1 MDIDINHIIQQ
12 SLKGDKN
19 FQEILLKRL
28 RPLIYKNIYKYWDVW
43 DTEAEDM
50 AQEGY
55 ILILMSLKTFDSKK
69 NVHYLHYIKTK
80 LEYFYKNQH
89 RKSGF
94 RTNVSS
100 LQDALHEYKT
110 ASSLSSIERIADQ
123 EEKYDLMKSIQNLS
137 SEEQKIIYLYYFYG
151 QSMQSISMNLGIK
164 YGKVRSLKRQA
175 LSKLSIQMC
184 RR

>member
-1 MDIDINHIIQQ
+1 MDSDINHIIQQ

-28 RPLIYKNIYKYWDVW
+28 RPLIYKNVYKYWRVW

-55 ILILMSLKTFDSKK
+55 IVILLSLKTFDMSR

-80 LEYFYKNQH
+80 LEYFYKNQS
-89 RKSGF
+89 RKF
-94 RTNVSS
+94 RLRTNVSS
-100 LQDALHEYKT
+100 LQENFHEYET
-110 ASSLSSIERIADQ
+110 ADGLGSLEQTIKQ
-123 EEKYDLMKSIQNLS
+123 EEKYELFKSIQNLS
-137 SEEQKIIYLYYFYG
+137 SEEQEIIYLYYFLG
-151 QSMQSISMNLGIK
+151 QSMISISNTLGIK
-164 YGKVRSLKRQA
+164 YGKVLSLKRKA
-175 LSKLSIQMC
+175 LAHLRIQMC

>member
-1 MDIDINHIIQQ
+1 MDSDINHIIQQ

-28 RPLIYKNIYKYWDVW
+28 RPLIYKNVYKYWKAW

-55 ILILMSLKTFDSKK
+55 IIILMSLKTFDKNR

-80 LEYFYKNQH
+80 LEYFYKNQY
-89 RKSGF
+89 RKSHF
-94 RTNVSS
+94 RTKELS
-100 LQDALHEYKT
+100 LQETRHEYE
-110 ASSLSSIERIADQ
+110 ASVRLVSIEQSIKQ
-123 EEKYDLMKSIQNLS
+123 EEKYELMKSIQNLS
-137 SEEQKIIYLYYFYG
+137 SEEQEIIYLYYFLG
-151 QSMQSISMNLGIK
+151 QSMICVSKNLGIK
-164 YGKVRSLKRQA
+164 YGKVLSLKRKA
-175 LSKLSIQMC
+175 LTNLRIQMS